1 MTAEDILG
9 MMSPPMRPTPVQ
21 KSPGQK
27 AIARLQDYVKI
38 KAQVMRMT
46 ESPIAREALRGEMAF
61 LRMEI
66 CAYLS
71 VPYRMPE

>member
-1 MTAEDILG
+1 

-21 KSPGQK
+21 KSPGQE

-38 KAQVMRMT
+38 KEQVMRMT
-46 ESPIAREALRGEMAF
+46 ESPVRREALRWEMTD
-61 LRMEI
+61 LRIEI

-71 VPYRMPE
+71 VPYSVPE